1 MKPRERGF
9 TFVEVLIALAIV
21 GALLAI
27 AFGGLRVGLAA
38 WRQGEDRAEAH
49 QHIRGVALSLER
61 AIGGSYPYTGPRW
74 EAPEA
79 QLLFSGAER
88 RIEFVTQTAP
98 FAFPVPVAFT
108 AVVIE
113 FAEGEQ
119 PGLVIRQRPLPNRNP
134 FTETA
139 VMLHDP
145 TITTLAF
152 AYMDDGGAWRD
163 TWDTDADKTLPR
175 AIRVTLGTNA
185 LGRPETLPPITVALR
200 ILAP

>member
-1 MKPRERGF
+1 MTNRERGF
-9 TFVEVLIALAIV
+9 TFVEVLIALAII
-21 GALLAI
+21 GALLAV

-49 QHIRGVALSLER
+49 QRVRGVALGLER
-61 AIGGSYPYTGPRW
+61 ALAGTYPYTGPRG

-79 QLLFSGAER
+79 QLLFSGEER
-88 RIEFVTQTAP
+88 RLEFVTQTS
-98 FAFPVPVAFT
+98 PVAFPIPIAFV

-134 FTETA
+134 FTDATA
-139 VMLHDP
+139 SVHDP

-152 AYMDDGGAWRD
+152 AYLDDGGAWRD
-163 TWDTDADKTLPR
+163 SWDADADKVLPR
-175 AIRVTLGTNA
+175 AVRLTLGTKN
-185 LGRPETLPPITVALR
+185 GTRTETLPPITVALR
-200 ILAP
+200 VPAP